1 MRLVIYVN
9 ILIYVSDG
17 KFFLMETSDTSK
29 QSKLGIDYLDEIP
42 PKKCENNQDLI
53 VHNLELALR
62 GYNAV
67 EGDQFSENGDDPGF
81 KNQIFKGSYYDKD
94 AGATCVYN
102 NIKQYAAI
110 NCGDFSKR
118 GKYRTIQK
126 YQEAKSGAIENSVEV
141 GLSLGVDVLFGL
153 ISNFKSTFSTTYG
166 QNTTFSKEKKFFN
179 DFKGEIYLNEA
190 RCQVFTVRINKLKP
204 NFTEEFLSAL
214 KNLENAAKSPES
226 DKSRKA
232 IKDFFTNNFGTHY
245 LDDTDMG
252 ASMTTENR

>member
-1 MRLVIYVN
+1 M
-9 ILIYVSDG
+9 
-17 KFFLMETSDTSK
+17 
-29 QSKLGIDYLDEIP
+29 
-42 PKKCENNQDLI
+42 
-53 VHNLELALR
+53 R
-62 GYNAV
+62 GYNV
-67 EGDQFSENGDDPGF
+67 IQGSRFTNGNNPGF
-81 KNQIFKGSYYDKD
+81 KDSIFEGTFTD
-94 AGATCVYN
+94 AGGKTCTYSNVKQFAATFCKKVGN
-102 NIKQYAAI
+102 QE
-110 NCGDFSKR
+110 S
-118 GKYRTIQK
+118 YRNYQE

-141 GLSLGVDVLFGL
+141 GFSLGVDVLFGL
-153 ISNFKSTFSTTYG
+153 ISNFKSTFSTIHG

-245 LDDTDMG
+245 LHDTDMG